1 MQSIPV
7 VLFAESAGLYPEQT
21 GLLCRKLTES
31 EVFMT
36 NRTLY
41 DFITSRSHHAWRR
54 PSLPSRAAEYA
65 EAGLTPAGRMAARFC
80 EMAGEE
86 AKNPHILPGQKI
98 VLMRTLPNG
107 PDVLTPAEWDKIRE
121 KHFIHESGYIS
132 NICPDHMSLVKT
144 GFRAARENADPLSA
158 ACLDALSALCDS
170 YREEAMRT
178 GREDVAKVLSR
189 VPEYPAETFREAL
202 QFFRIVHYGLWLEG
216 DYHNTVGRF
225 DVYMMPYLRRDLDTG
240 MLTMAEAV
248 ELLEDFFLSFNIDS
262 DMYTGIQQGDNGQ
275 SMMLGGRLPD
285 GGNVWN
291 ELTEMCLEVSGELKL
306 IDPKINLRVNRD
318 TPLSVYEKG
327 TELTKV
333 GLGFPQYSNDD
344 VVIPAL
350 IRLGYA
356 PEDAADYTVAA
367 CWEFIIPKV
376 GMEIANIGA
385 LSYPLC
391 VDRALRTLDD
401 GADLQD
407 MKIAV
412 AREIRAEAASI
423 MDKVHDV
430 WFVPSPFLNLLYGGK
445 NIADGAKYNH
455 FGIHGTGISCGA
467 DSLAALEK
475 YVFTEKRWP
484 LSRVIAA
491 LDKNFEGEDEMCAA
505 LRYEAPKCGRDDMAD
520 RYLVYLTEAFSCA
533 LAGRE
538 NDRGGIWRAGT
549 GSAMFYLWHAAALPA
564 SPDGRRK
571 DEPFAANYSVS
582 IFAKIENPVSVIKSF
597 TRPDLAKV
605 CNGGP
610 LTLEF
615 HDKMF
620 EGADAVTKIASLVQ
634 YFIRSGGHQL
644 QLNAVN
650 RDRLL
655 DAQAHPEKYRQL
667 IVRIWGWSAYFCELD
682 REFQDHVIRR
692 QEYVL

>member
-1 MQSIPV
+1 
-7 VLFAESAGLYPEQT
+7 
-21 GLLCRKLTES
+21 
-31 EVFMT
+31 MT
-36 NRTLY
+36 NQTLY
-41 DFITSRSHHAWRR
+41 TFITSHAHHQWRR
-54 PSLPSRAAEYA
+54 SAILSRAAEYA
-65 EAGLTPAGRMAARFC
+65 AAGMTPARRMSARFC
-80 EMAGEE
+80 EMAAEE

-107 PDVLTPAEWDKIRE
+107 PDVLTPAEWENIKKE
-121 KHFIHESGYIS
+121 HFIHESGYIS

-144 GFRAARENADPLSA
+144 GFKAAREGADPLA
-158 ACLDALSALCDS
+158 AADLDALAALCES
-170 YREEAMRT
+170 YRQEALRV
-178 GREDVAKVLSR
+178 GREDVAQVLAK

-216 DYHNTVGRF
+216 NYHNTVGRF
-225 DVYMMPYLRRDLDTG
+225 DVYMMPYLRHDLDAG
-240 MLTMAEAV
+240 ILTMEEAE

-285 GGNVWN
+285 GTNVWN
-291 ELTEMCLEVSGELKL
+291 ELTEMCLKISGELKL
-306 IDPKINLRVNRD
+306 IDPKINLRVNKD

-350 IRLGYA
+350 CRLGYA
-356 PEDAADYTVAA
+356 PEDAANYTVAA

-391 VDRALRTLDD
+391 VDRAIRTLSDD
-401 GADLQD
+401 AGVQD

-412 AREIRAEAASI
+412 AREIRREAAAI

-430 WFVPSPFLNLLYGGK
+430 WFVPSPFLNLLYGGR
-445 NIADGAKYNH
+445 NIADGAEYNN

-475 YVFTEKRWP
+475 YVFTEKRWT
-484 LSRVIAA
+484 LSQVIDAMDRDFA
-491 LDKNFEGEDEMCAA
+491 DADEMCAA
-505 LRYEAPKCGRDDMAD
+505 LRYEAPKCGRDDEAD

-533 LAGRE
+533 LAGRK

-582 IFAKIENPVSVIKSF
+582 IFAKIPSPVDVVRSF
-597 TRPDLAKV
+597 TKPDLAKV
-605 CNGGP
+605 INGGP

-620 EGADAVTKIASLVQ
+620 QGEDAVTKVASLVR
-634 YFIRSGGHQL
+634 YFILSGGHQL

-650 RDRLL
+650 RERLL

-692 QEYVL
+692 QEYVM

>member
-21 GLLCRKLTES
+21 GLLCRNLTES

-36 NRTLY
+36 NRILY

-240 MLTMAEAV
+240 MLTMAEAG

-692 QEYVL
+692 QEYVI

>member
-1 MQSIPV
+1 
-7 VLFAESAGLYPEQT
+7 
-21 GLLCRKLTES
+21 
-31 EVFMT
+31 MT
-36 NRTLY
+36 NEALY
-41 DFITSRSHHAWRR
+41 TTITSHAHHAYRL
-54 PSLPSRAAEYA
+54 PALPSRAEEYRV
-65 EAGLTPAGRMAARFC
+65 AGLTPAERMSARFC
-80 EMAGEE
+80 EMAAEE

-98 VLMRTLPNG
+98 VLMRTLPNP
-107 PDVLTPAEWDKIRE
+107 PDVLTPDEWDEIK
-121 KHFIHESGYIS
+121 KDHFIHESGYIS
-132 NICPDHMSLVKT
+132 NICPDHMSLIRT
-144 GFRAARENADPLSA
+144 GFQAARVGADPLSVKD
-158 ACLDALSALCDS
+158 LDALSALCES
-170 YREEAMRT
+170 YRKEAIRI
-178 GREDVAKVLSR
+178 GREDVATVLSK

-202 QFFRIVHYGLWLEG
+202 QFFRIIHYGLWMEG

-225 DVYMMPYLRRDLDTG
+225 DKNMMPYLQHDLDAG
-240 MLTMAEAV
+240 ILTLDEAR

-275 SMMLGGRLPD
+275 SMMLGGRLP
-285 GGNVWN
+285 NSHEVLWN
-291 ELTEMCLEVSGELKL
+291 ALTEMCLEVSGELKL
-306 IDPKINLRVNRD
+306 IDPKINLRVNKD

-350 IRLGYA
+350 VRLGYDPA
-356 PEDAADYTVAA
+356 DAADYTVAA
-367 CWEFIIPKV
+367 CWEFIIPGV

-391 VDRALRTLDD
+391 VDRAIRTLSDD
-401 GADLQD
+401 STVQD

-412 AREIRAEAASI
+412 AREIRREAGAI
-423 MDKVHDV
+423 MDKVQNV
-430 WFVPSPFLNLLYGGK
+430 WFVPSPFMNVLYNNR
-445 NIADGAKYNH
+445 NIANGAKYNN
-455 FGIHGTGISCGA
+455 FGMHGTGISCGA
-467 DSLAALEK
+467 DSMAALEK

-491 LDKNFEGEDEMCAA
+491 LDKDFAGEDEMCAA
-505 LRYEAPKCGRDDMAD
+505 LRYEAPKCGRDDVAGD
-520 RYLVYLTEAFSCA
+520 YLVYLTEAFSSS
-533 LAGRE
+533 LAGRK
-538 NDRGGIWRAGT
+538 NCRGGIWRAGT

-582 IFAKIENPVSVIKSF
+582 IFASIQNPIDVVRTM

-605 CNGGP
+605 INGGP

-620 EGADAVTKIASLVQ
+620 EGEDAIRKIASLVR
-634 YFIRSGGHQL
+634 YFILSGGHQL

-650 RDRLL
+650 RERLL
-655 DAQAHPEKYRQL
+655 DAQAHPENYRQL

-682 REFQDHVIRR
+682 KEFQDHVIRR
-692 QEYVL
+692 QEYVM

>member
-1 MQSIPV
+1 
-7 VLFAESAGLYPEQT
+7 
-21 GLLCRKLTES
+21 
-31 EVFMT
+31 MT
-36 NRTLY
+36 NEALY
-41 DFITSRSHHAWRR
+41 TYITSHAHHAFRR
-54 PSLPSRAAEYA
+54 PALSSRAVEYQK
-65 EAGLTPAGRMAARFC
+65 AGLTPAERMSARFC
-80 EMAGEE
+80 EMAAEE
-86 AKNPHILPGQKI
+86 AKDPHILPGQKI

-107 PDVLTPAEWDKIRE
+107 PDVLTPEEWDEIK
-121 KHFIHESGYIS
+121 KDHFIHESGYIS
-132 NICPDHMSLVKT
+132 NICPDHLSLIRT
-144 GFRAARENADPLSA
+144 GFKAARVGADPLSVA
-158 ACLDALSALCDS
+158 DLDALSALCES
-170 YREEAMRT
+170 YRQEAMRT
-178 GREDVAKVLSR
+178 GRDDVAAVLAK

-202 QFFRIVHYGLWLEG
+202 QFFRIIHYGLWMEG

-225 DVYMMPYLRRDLDTG
+225 DKNMMPYLRHDLDEG
-240 MLTMAEAV
+240 ILTLEEARA
-248 ELLEDFFLSFNIDS
+248 LLEDFFLSFNIDS

-285 GGNVWN
+285 GGELWN
-291 ELTEMCLEVSGELKL
+291 ELTEMCLEVSGALKL
-306 IDPKINLRVNRD
+306 IDPKINLRVNKD

-350 IRLGYA
+350 VKLGYD
-356 PEDAADYTVAA
+356 PTDAADYTVAA
-367 CWEFIIPKV
+367 CWEFIIPGV

-391 VDRALRTLDD
+391 VDRAIRTLSDD
-401 GADLQD
+401 ATVQD

-412 AREIRAEAASI
+412 AREIRRETSAI
-423 MDKVHDV
+423 MDKVQNV
-430 WFVPSPFLNLLYGGK
+430 WFVPSPFMNLLYGGK
-445 NIADGAKYNH
+445 NIADGAKYNN
-455 FGIHGTGISCGA
+455 FGMHGTGISCAA
-467 DSLAALEK
+467 DSMAALEK
-475 YVFTEKRWP
+475 YVFTEKRWS
-484 LSRVIAA
+484 LSRVIEA
-491 LDKNFEGEDEMCAA
+491 LDKDFAGEDEMCAA
-505 LRYEAPKCGRDDMAD
+505 LRYESPKCGRDEGAD
-520 RYLVYLTEAFSCA
+520 DYLVYLTEAFSSS
-533 LAGRE
+533 LAGRK
-538 NDRGGIWRAGT
+538 NCRGGIWRAGT

-582 IFAKIENPVSVIKSF
+582 IFASIQNPVDVVRSMTK
-597 TRPDLAKV
+597 PDLGKV
-605 CNGGP
+605 INGGP

-620 EGADAVTKIASLVQ
+620 EGEDAITKIATLVR

-650 RDRLL
+650 RERLL
-655 DAQAHPEKYRQL
+655 DAQKHPENYRQL

-682 REFQDHVIRR
+682 KEFQDHVIRR